1 MGPGV
6 RAPRPVGLSRGSA
19 PGWCLPCSPNAE
31 EGRSAEGPAAEEA
44 GSPGRPAAKS
54 QPGHRSYNLH
64 ERRRIGSMT
73 GAEQA
78 QYQKMPTDESE
89 AQTLA
94 SADLDYMKSE
104 WAQGGE
110 GGWGARSRAA
120 HLKAGAVRGA
130 SGAGAGQGW
139 AQAVGAGDAGRRG
152 RAGAVP
158 VACGQGLA
166 PRAAGAGGGGD
177 ASPGGSPA
185 CSSGT
190 SRAAFAIIAPWGA
203 LCPQRTRSALARGAR
218 AAAPRCCPPTSA
230 APVLL
235 G

>member
-6 RAPRPVGLSRGSA
+6 RVPRPVGLSRGSA
-19 PGWCLPCSPNAE
+19 PGRCLPCSPSAE
-31 EGRSAEGPAAEEA
+31 EGRAAEGPAAEEA

-104 WAQGGE
+104 WALGLAGE
-110 GGWGARSRAA
+110 GGWGARSRAG
-120 HLKAGAVRGA
+120 HLKAGAVHGA
-130 SGAGAGQGW
+130 SRAGAEQGW

-152 RAGAVP
+152 RAGAAP
-158 VACGQGLA
+158 VARSQGLA
-166 PRAAGAGGGGD
+166 PRAVGAGGGGD
-177 ASPGGSPA
+177 ASPG
-185 CSSGT
+185 
-190 SRAAFAIIAPWGA
+190 A
-203 LCPQRTRSALARGAR
+203 LRL
-218 AAAPRCCPPTSA
+218 AAPGLPG
-230 APVLL
+230 LL
-235 G
+235 VP